1 MKNIFDKRKLPYVT
15 FLTLTVAVAVAVT
28 SLTYATEKQL
38 PQTVVAQN
46 ESADTAQ
53 LQAANVTGE
62 LTKPAGGNPYG
73 GEKIGDITI
82 SSDGHQ
88 TDIKGLV
95 SASPAEGNV
104 YEAWLG
110 DAGGSEYKLSLG
122 QLNENGTI
130 NVSQYLVNPFTY
142 TIFFITEE
150 PQDDVDPNSAD
161 AIAGVQLK
169 APFGQ

>member
-1 MKNIFDKRKLPYVT
+1 MKNLFESRKLPYLAI
-15 FLTLTVAVAVAVT
+15 LTLTVAVMT
-28 SLTYATEKQL
+28 SLTYGMESQMAQN
-38 PQTVVAQN
+38 VFAQN
-46 ESADTAQ
+46 ESADSAQ
-53 LQAANVTGE
+53 LQTANVTGE
-62 LTKPAGGNPYG
+62 LTKPEGGNPYG

-88 TDIKGLV
+88 TEIKGLV

-122 QLNENGTI
+122 QLLENGTI
-130 NVSQYLVNPFTY
+130 DVSQHLVNPFTY
-142 TIFFITEE
+142 TIFFVTEE

>member
-1 MKNIFDKRKLPYVT
+1 MKNLFDKRKLPYVA
-15 FLTLTVAVAVAVT
+15 FLTLTVAVVT
-28 SLTYATEKQL
+28 MLTYGMKSEI
-38 PQTVVAQN
+38 PQNVVAQN
-46 ESADTAQ
+46 ESAESAQ
-53 LQAANVTGE
+53 LQTANVTGE
-62 LTKPAGGNPYG
+62 LTQPAGGNPYG

-122 QLNENGTI
+122 QLSENGTI
-130 NVSQYLVNPFTY
+130 NVSQHLVNPFTY

-161 AIAGVQLK
+161 AIAGVELE
-169 APFGQ
+169 APCGQ

>member
-1 MKNIFDKRKLPYVT
+1 YLAVLT
-15 FLTLTVAVAVAVT
+15 FTAVMT
-28 SLTYATEKQL
+28 SLYGMGSQGEQN
-38 PQTVVAQN
+38 VFAQN
-46 ESADTAQ
+46 ESADSAQ
-53 LQAANVTGE
+53 LQTANVTGE
-62 LTKPAGGNPYG
+62 LTKPEGGNPYG

-88 TDIKGLV
+88 TEIKGLV

-122 QLNENGTI
+122 QLLENGTI
-130 NVSQYLVNPFTY
+130 DVSQHLVNPFTY
-142 TIFFITEE
+142 TIFFVTEE

>member
-1 MKNIFDKRKLPYVT
+1 MKNLFDKRKLPYVT
-15 FLTLTVAVAVAVT
+15 FLTLTVAVMTV
-28 SLTYATEKQL
+28 LTYGMKSEI
-38 PQTVVAQN
+38 PQNVVAQN
-46 ESADTAQ
+46 ESAESAQ
-53 LQAANVTGE
+53 LQTANVTGE
-62 LTKPAGGNPYG
+62 LTQPAGGNPYG

-122 QLNENGTI
+122 QLSENGTI
-130 NVSQYLVNPFTY
+130 NVSQHLVNPFTY

-161 AIAGVQLK
+161 AIAGVELE

>member
-1 MKNIFDKRKLPYVT
+1 MKNLFESRELPYLAV
-15 FLTLTVAVAVAVT
+15 LTLTVAVMT
-28 SLTYATEKQL
+28 SLTYGMESQMAQN
-38 PQTVVAQN
+38 VFAQN
-46 ESADTAQ
+46 ESADSAQ

-62 LTKPAGGNPYG
+62 LTKPEGGNPYG

-88 TDIKGLV
+88 TEIKGLV

-122 QLNENGTI
+122 QLLENGTI
-130 NVSQYLVNPFTY
+130 DVSQHLVNPFTY
-142 TIFFITEE
+142 TIFFVTEE

>member
-1 MKNIFDKRKLPYVT
+1 MKNLFDTRKLSYVA
-15 FLTLTVAVAVAVT
+15 FLTLTVAVVT
-28 SLTYATEKQL
+28 SLTYGIESQI
-38 PQTVVAQN
+38 PQNVVAQN
-46 ESADTAQ
+46 ESAESAQ
-53 LQAANVTGE
+53 LQTANVTGE
-62 LTKPAGGNPYG
+62 LTRPAGGNPYG

-88 TDIKGLV
+88 TNIKGLV

-122 QLNENGTI
+122 QLSENGTI
-130 NVSQYLVNPFTY
+130 NLSQHLVNPFTY
-142 TIFFITEE
+142 TIFFVTEE

-161 AIAGVQLK
+161 AIAGVELE

>member
-1 MKNIFDKRKLPYVT
+1 MKNIFESRKLPYVI
-15 FLTLTVAVAVAVT
+15 FLTLTVAVVT
-28 SLTYATEKQL
+28 SLTYATDNQV
-38 PQTVVAQN
+38 PQNVVAQN
-46 ESADTAQ
+46 ESADSAQ

-130 NVSQYLVNPFTY
+130 NVSQHLVNPFTY

>member
-1 MKNIFDKRKLPYVT
+1 MKNLFDKRKLPYVG
-15 FLTLTVAVAVAVT
+15 FLTLTVAVVT
-28 SLTYATEKQL
+28 VLTFGMKSEI
-38 PQTVVAQN
+38 PQNVVAQN
-46 ESADTAQ
+46 ESAESAQ
-53 LQAANVTGE
+53 LQTANVTGE
-62 LTKPAGGNPYG
+62 LTQPAGGNPYG

-122 QLNENGTI
+122 QLSENGTI
-130 NVSQYLVNPFTY
+130 NVSQHLVNPFTY

-161 AIAGVQLK
+161 AIAGVELE

>member
-1 MKNIFDKRKLPYVT
+1 MKNLFESRKLPYLAI
-15 FLTLTVAVAVAVT
+15 LTLTVAVMT
-28 SLTYATEKQL
+28 SLTYGMESQMAQN
-38 PQTVVAQN
+38 VFAQN
-46 ESADTAQ
+46 ESADSAQ
-53 LQAANVTGE
+53 LQTANVTGE
-62 LTKPAGGNPYG
+62 LTKPEGGNPYG

-88 TDIKGLV
+88 TGIKGLV
-95 SASPAEGNV
+95 SASPGEGNV

-122 QLNENGTI
+122 QLLENGTI
-130 NVSQYLVNPFTY
+130 DVSQHMVNPFTY
-142 TIFFITEE
+142 TIFFVTEE

>member
-1 MKNIFDKRKLPYVT
+1 MLKSRKLPYVAV
-15 FLTLTVAVAVAVT
+15 LTLTVAVTT
-28 SLTYATEKQL
+28 SLIYGTEHQIA
-38 PQTVVAQN
+38 QNVNAQN
-46 ESADTAQ
+46 ESADSSQ
-53 LQAANVTGE
+53 LETANVTGE

-82 SSDGHQ
+82 TSDGHQ
-88 TDIKGLV
+88 TNIEGLV

-130 NVSQYLVNPFTY
+130 DVSQYMVNPFTY
-142 TIFFITEE
+142 TIFFVTEE
-150 PQDDVDPNSAD
+150 PQNDVDPNSAD
-161 AIAGVQLK
+161 AIAGVQLE

>member
-1 MKNIFDKRKLPYVT
+1 MKKVFESRKLSYVAI
-15 FLTLTVAVAVAVT
+15 LAITVAVVT
-28 SLTYATEKQL
+28 SLTYGIESQIAQI
-38 PQTVVAQN
+38 VVAQN
-46 ESADTAQ
+46 ESSDSAQ
-53 LQAANVTGE
+53 LQTANVTGE

-88 TDIKGLV
+88 TNIKGLV

-130 NVSQYLVNPFTY
+130 NVSQHMVNPFTY
-142 TIFFITEE
+142 TIFFVTEE
-150 PQDDVDPNSAD
+150 PQDDVDPNSAN

>member
-1 MKNIFDKRKLPYVT
+1 MKNLFESRKLPFLAV
-15 FLTLTVAVAVAVT
+15 LTLTVAVMT
-28 SLTYATEKQL
+28 SLTYGMESQMAQN
-38 PQTVVAQN
+38 VFAQN
-46 ESADTAQ
+46 ESADSAQ
-53 LQAANVTGE
+53 LQTANVTGE
-62 LTKPAGGNPYG
+62 LTTPEGGNPYG

-88 TDIKGLV
+88 TEIKGLV

-122 QLNENGTI
+122 QLLENGTI
-130 NVSQYLVNPFTY
+130 DVSQHLVNPFTY
-142 TIFFITEE
+142 TIFFVTEE
-150 PQDDVDPNSAD
+150 PQDDVDPNSAN

>member
-1 MKNIFDKRKLPYVT
+1 MTILFESRKLPYVAI
-15 FLTLTVAVAVAVT
+15 LTLTVAVVT
-28 SLTYATEKQL
+28 SLTYGLEIQIAQNA
-38 PQTVVAQN
+38 VAQN
-46 ESADTAQ
+46 ESADSAQ
-53 LQAANVTGE
+53 LQTANVTGE
-62 LTKPAGGNPYG
+62 LTKPAEGNPYG

-88 TDIKGLV
+88 TNIKGLV

-130 NVSQYLVNPFTY
+130 NVGQHMVNPFTY
-142 TIFFITEE
+142 TIFFVTEE
-150 PQDDVDPNSAD
+150 PQNDVDPNSAN

>member
-1 MKNIFDKRKLPYVT
+1 MKNLSKSRKMSYAVVITLAIAVIASTTYGIQSQMFQYV
-15 FLTLTVAVAVAVT
+15 
-28 SLTYATEKQL
+28 K
-38 PQTVVAQN
+38 AQN
-46 ESADTAQ
+46 GSAGSAQ
-53 LQAANVTGE
+53 LQTSNVTGD

-82 SSDGHQ
+82 NSDGHQ
-88 TDIKGLV
+88 TDIKGLI
-95 SASPAEGNV
+95 SASPGEGKV

-122 QLNENGTI
+122 QINENGTI
-130 NVSQYLVNPFTY
+130 NVSQHMVNPFTY

-150 PQDDVDPNSAD
+150 PENDVDPNSAN
-161 AIAGVQLK
+161 AVAGVELK

>member
-1 MKNIFDKRKLPYVT
+1 MKNLLEKRNLPYVAV
-15 FLTLTVAVAVAVT
+15 LTLTVALVASLIYGIEGTT
-28 SLTYATEKQL
+28 SQY
-38 PQTVVAQN
+38 VIGQN
-46 ESADTAQ
+46 DSADSAQ
-53 LQAANVTGE
+53 LQTANVTGE

-73 GEKIGDITI
+73 GEKIGDITV

-88 TDIKGLV
+88 TNIKGLI
-95 SASPAEGNV
+95 SAIPGEGNV

-130 NVSQYLVNPFTY
+130 DVSQHMVNPFTY
-142 TIFFITEE
+142 TIFFVTEE
-150 PQDDVDPNSAD
+150 PQDDVDPNSAN

-169 APFGQ
+169 TPFGQ

>member
-1 MKNIFDKRKLPYVT
+1 MKNLFESRKLPYLAV
-15 FLTLTVAVAVAVT
+15 LTLTVAVMT
-28 SLTYATEKQL
+28 SLTYGMESQMV
-38 PQTVVAQN
+38 QNVFAQN
-46 ESADTAQ
+46 ESADSAQ
-53 LQAANVTGE
+53 LQTANVTGE
-62 LTKPAGGNPYG
+62 LTKPEGGNPYG

-88 TDIKGLV
+88 TEIKGLV

-122 QLNENGTI
+122 QLLESGTI
-130 NVSQYLVNPFTY
+130 DVSQHLVNPFTY
-142 TIFFITEE
+142 TIFFVTEE
-150 PQDDVDPNSAD
+150 PQDDVDPNSAN

>member
-1 MKNIFDKRKLPYVT
+1 MKYMFETRKLHYVA
-15 FLTLTVAVAVAVT
+15 FLTLTVAVVA
-28 SLTYATEKQL
+28 SLTCATGNQI
-38 PQTVVAQN
+38 PQNVVAQN
-46 ESADTAQ
+46 GSADSAQ
-53 LQAANVTGE
+53 LQTANVTGE

-82 SSDGHQ
+82 SSDGHE
-88 TDIKGLV
+88 TNIKGLV

-122 QLNENGTI
+122 QLLENGTI
-130 NVSQYLVNPFTY
+130 NVSQHMVNPFTY
-142 TIFFITEE
+142 TIFFVTEE

>member
-1 MKNIFDKRKLPYVT
+1 MQIMNNLFESRKMPYVAV
-15 FLTLTVAVAVAVT
+15 LTLAVAVMT
-28 SLTYATEKQL
+28 SLTYEMGSQME
-38 PQTVVAQN
+38 QNVFAQN
-46 ESADTAQ
+46 DSADTAQ
-53 LQAANVTGE
+53 LQTSNVTGE
-62 LTKPAGGNPYG
+62 LTQPAGGNPYG
-73 GEKIGDITI
+73 GEKIGDIAI

-88 TDIKGLV
+88 TEIKGLV
-95 SASPAEGNV
+95 SASPGEGNV

-122 QLNENGTI
+122 QLSENGTI
-130 NVSQYLVNPFTY
+130 DVSQHMVNPFTY
-142 TIFFITEE
+142 TIFFVTEE

>member
-1 MKNIFDKRKLPYVT
+1 MTILFESRKLPYVAI
-15 FLTLTVAVAVAVT
+15 LTLTVAVVT
-28 SLTYATEKQL
+28 SLTYGLEIQIAQNA
-38 PQTVVAQN
+38 VAQN
-46 ESADTAQ
+46 ESADGAQ
-53 LQAANVTGE
+53 LQTANVTGE
-62 LTKPAGGNPYG
+62 LTKPAEGNPYG

-88 TDIKGLV
+88 TNIKGLV

-130 NVSQYLVNPFTY
+130 NVGQHMVNPFTY
-142 TIFFITEE
+142 TIFFVTEE
-150 PQDDVDPNSAD
+150 PQNDVDPNSAN

>member
-1 MKNIFDKRKLPYVT
+1 MFESRKMPYVA
-15 FLTLTVAVAVAVT
+15 FLTLTVAVVT
-28 SLTYATEKQL
+28 SLTYGTETQT
-38 PQTVVAQN
+38 PQNVAAQN
-46 ESADTAQ
+46 ESADSAQ
-53 LQAANVTGE
+53 LQTANVTGE

-110 DAGGSEYKLSLG
+110 DAGGSEYKLSL
-122 QLNENGTI
+122 
-130 NVSQYLVNPFTY
+130 
-142 TIFFITEE
+142 
-150 PQDDVDPNSAD
+150 
-161 AIAGVQLK
+161 
-169 APFGQ
+169 

>member
-1 MKNIFDKRKLPYVT
+1 MKNLFDSRKLLYVA
-15 FLTLTVAVAVAVT
+15 FLTLAVAVVA
-28 SLTYATEKQL
+28 SLTYGMESQL
-38 PQTVVAQN
+38 TQNVVAQN
-46 ESADTAQ
+46 ESAESAQ

-62 LTKPAGGNPYG
+62 LSKPAGGNPYG

-104 YEAWLG
+104 YEAWLH
-110 DAGGSEYKLSLG
+110 DAGGSDYRLSLG
-122 QLNENGTI
+122 QLSENGTI
-130 NVSQYLVNPFTY
+130 DVSQHMVNPFTY
-142 TIFFITEE
+142 TVFLVTEE

-161 AIAGVQLK
+161 AIAGVELE

>member
-1 MKNIFDKRKLPYVT
+1 MKNLFVSRKLPYVV
-15 FLTLTVAVAVAVT
+15 FLTLAVAVVA
-28 SLTYATEKQL
+28 SLTYGMESQL
-38 PQTVVAQN
+38 TKNVVAQN
-46 ESADTAQ
+46 ESAESAQ

-62 LTKPAGGNPYG
+62 LSKPAGGNPFG

-104 YEAWLG
+104 YEAWLH
-110 DAGGSEYKLSLG
+110 DAGGSDYRLSLG
-122 QLNENGTI
+122 QLSENGTI
-130 NVSQYLVNPFTY
+130 DVSQHMVNPFTY
-142 TIFFITEE
+142 TVFLVTEE

-161 AIAGVQLK
+161 AIAGVELE